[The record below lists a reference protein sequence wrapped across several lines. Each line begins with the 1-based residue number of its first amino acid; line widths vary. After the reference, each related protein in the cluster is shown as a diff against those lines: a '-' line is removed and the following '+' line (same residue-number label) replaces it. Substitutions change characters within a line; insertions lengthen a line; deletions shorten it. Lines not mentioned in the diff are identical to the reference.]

1 MFIISVNIMEQH
13 VHIIPSSSI
22 IINIIIIVVVVII
35 IILILILILIIAA
48 AAAATCSMSPVHHP
62 ADLRSIICV
71 EQLQDTRRVKGTPTQ
86 TSG

>member
-1 MFIISVNIMEQH
+1 MEQH

-35 IILILILILIIAA
+35 IIILILILILILIIAA

>member
-1 MFIISVNIMEQH
+1 MFFISVNIMEQH

-22 IINIIIIVVVVII
+22 IINIIIIII
-35 IILILILILIIAA
+35 IILILILILIILVAA